1 MLAAPQAGGLLL
13 VYVPFLPLTAARPH
27 SSTAACLGCL
37 PRLPL
42 PACRWKAQ
50 LTVKEMCRD
59 QWAWA
64 SQNPAG
70 YLTGA
75 SEDELKLAKEKGL
88 L

>member
-1 MLAAPQAGGLLL
+1 MCSHPARDAPRGCPPPPHA
-13 VYVPFLPLTAARPH
+13 PPRPASLPPP
-27 SSTAACLGCL
+27 G
-37 PRLPL
+37 PRS
-42 PACRWKAQ
+42 WKAK
-50 LTVKEMCRD
+50 LNVEDMCRD

-75 SEDELKLAKEKGL
+75 SEEELRIAKEKGL

>member
-1 MLAAPQAGGLLL
+1 MLLSLRTAPG
-13 VYVPFLPLTAARPH
+13 PLTRCPCLPH
-27 SSTAACLGCL
+27 SLPPACL
-37 PRLPL
+37 PRPSLP
-42 PACRWKAQ
+42 CRWKAQ

-64 SQNPAG
+64 SNNPAG

-75 SEDELKLAKEKGL
+75 SEEELKLAKEKGL

>member
-1 MLAAPQAGGLLL
+1 MCRS
-13 VYVPFLPLTAARPH
+13 PLRPP
-27 SSTAACLGCL
+27 
-37 PRLPL
+37 PR
-42 PACRWKAQ
+42 RWKAR

-70 YLTGA
+70 FLTGA
-75 SEDELKLAKEKGL
+75 SEEELRIAKEKGL

>member
-1 MLAAPQAGGLLL
+1 MLL
-13 VYVPFLPLTAARPH
+13 VYVLFLPLTCCPASFTH
-27 SSTAACLGCL
+27 CCL
-37 PRLPL
+37 PGLPPPASHRLPS
-42 PACRWKAQ
+42 PPCRWKAQ